1 MDEKDRIPFIH
12 RVANDLNNLDL
23 IDYVNTSV
31 NCITRPL
38 QMLWSFLYK
47 SSTAIAYMIST
58 VFSQIACLICKV
70 LNFLNPPQ
78 ARFPLLKLDYVAIRE
93 VLSTMHPED
102 YINFLKVSKS
112 CRRLSFSKKPDD
124 VDVIFKGCPQMKF
137 GNGPGKYSVSWKK
150 ENKIGISS
158 CEELLGCIDC
168 SFRNSL
174 YFMKKFYLDA
184 RSVMSDEIHHIT
196 LDMDD
201 FEGRCSDIV
210 AWLNSCCPE
219 VADLLVYGKKQRQKE
234 LQYVLDNL
242 KFTNNS
248 FIYLDTVEDA
258 PLEIPNTVEGIRIRY
273 GSWIT
278 LDYVMSLKLRKLTF
292 NRTNLTNQDI
302 NMFLKKDFVAIGLR
316 DIPYK
321 MGTPIEEPYA
331 NCNTFH
337 KYRFT
342 LGRQGGKS
350 WSNQN
355 IVRAKLMSAP
365 MLTDAHKANRLQ
377 FARNNMAT
385 DWDKII
391 FSDEKKFNLDGPD
404 GFNSYWHDLKK
415 DPLHFSKRNFGGGR
429 LMASATES
437 DSPPHPVSGRTSSAS
452 STGTSRKT
460 SRRIN
465 NGADV
470 GTNQRGTTRRKS
482 RGSRGPRLGL
492 RGSARG

>member
-1 MDEKDRIPFIH
+1 
-12 RVANDLNNLDL
+12 
-23 IDYVNTSV
+23 
-31 NCITRPL
+31 
-38 QMLWSFLYK
+38 
-47 SSTAIAYMIST
+47 
-58 VFSQIACLICKV
+58 
-70 LNFLNPPQ
+70 
-78 ARFPLLKLDYVAIRE
+78 
-93 VLSTMHPED
+93 
-102 YINFLKVSKS
+102 
-112 CRRLSFSKKPDD
+112 
-124 VDVIFKGCPQMKF
+124 MKF

-302 NMFLKKDFVAIGLR
+302 NMFLKSWREMKSHQNLEFFEINLMNPEDFVAIGLR

-350 WSNQN
+350 WRFG
-355 IVRAKLMSAP
+355 VV
-365 MLTDAHKANRLQ
+365 
-377 FARNNMAT
+377 
-385 DWDKII
+385 II
-391 FSDEKKFNLDGPD
+391 
-404 GFNSYWHDLKK
+404 LK
-415 DPLHFSKRNFGGGR
+415 S
-429 LMASATES
+429 M
-437 DSPPHPVSGRTSSAS
+437 
-452 STGTSRKT
+452 
-460 SRRIN
+460 
-465 NGADV
+465 
-470 GTNQRGTTRRKS
+470 
-482 RGSRGPRLGL
+482 
-492 RGSARG
+492 